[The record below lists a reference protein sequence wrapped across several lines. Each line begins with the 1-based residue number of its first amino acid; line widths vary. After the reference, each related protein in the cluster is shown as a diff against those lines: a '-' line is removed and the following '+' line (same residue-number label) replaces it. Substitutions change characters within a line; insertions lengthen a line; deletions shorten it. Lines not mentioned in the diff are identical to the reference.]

1 MNNPLDDIL
10 ERCVIVLLGNFNP
23 AILQPEWFLKHSIV
37 PSEEIEGLMA
47 EPSVKEIP
55 EIGLRLEYGQ
65 AFSVSN
71 EHAFIN
77 FKTFT
82 MRAVRNKFEIIS
94 KNKDCFSLISNF
106 ITKLFSMLEET
117 PLSAYGVNFDEHYKF
132 AESYDETFARFFTK
146 NESLLRFFGQ
156 ELTCGCTLITRQVGG
171 VFTLTLQP
179 SERLKNGVF
188 LKANFHYDIS
198 DGGSSALVSDFRENF
213 RLTTDFFKMTIIEN
227 FAPVTEYLARN
238 GEFKQCNP

>member
-71 EHAFIN
+71 DHAFIN
-77 FKTFT
+77 FRSFT
-82 MRAVRNKFEIIS
+82 MMARRNKLEVIS
-94 KNKDCFSLISNF
+94 KNKDGFPLISNF

-117 PLSAYGVNFDEHYKF
+117 PLIAYGVNFNEHYRF
-132 AESYDETFARFFTK
+132 TESYDETFARFFTK
-146 NESLLRFFGQ
+146 DEGLHRFFGQ
-156 ELTCGCTLITRQVGG
+156 DLTCGCTLISKQVGG

-179 SERLKNGVF
+179 SERLKDGVF

-198 DGGSSALVSDFRENF
+198 DGGSSALVSHFRENF
-213 RLTTDFFKMTIIEN
+213 RLTTDFFKKTVIEN
-227 FAPVTEYLARN
+227 FVPITEYLARN
-238 GEFKQCNP
+238 GELKQCNP